1 MNLGLLQ
8 NDIRMTQKALS
19 ENSEITLKGLREL
32 SSNWVWEMGMG
43 PVPGDDSK
51 ILVVFVIQGLS
62 LLTVSLVWDFF
73 STWGLVGTGAW
84 TQIWTRA

>member
-62 LLTVSLVWDFF
+62 LLTASLV
-73 STWGLVGTGAW
+73 LVSRQHLVSIFYCLYA
-84 TQIWTRA
+84 

>member
-84 TQIWTRA
+84 TRIWTRA